1 MDLQEKQKKLSA
13 MQIGQIVPDKSVC
26 RRLEAFFGNAIYLDE
41 GCQL

>member
-13 MQIGQIVPDKSVC
+13 TQIGQIVLDKSVC
-26 RRLEAFFGNAIYLDE
+26 RRLEALFKNAIYLDE